1 MMALKTQALGRYF
14 LISLAI
20 IFSAMVITGCGGG
33 GGDSSST
40 SGTPNIGLVPATTV
54 PTDFG
59 VTVLGKSTDKHI
71 EIWNTGSANLSIG
84 QITQPPGPFSVT
96 DTCSGVNIPPSSNCQ
111 LTIHFAPITQGDYNS
126 SFEIPSNDSDQGVLI
141 ATLTGSGRALA
152 MSINRVV
159 MIPGTD
165 TVQIVVSVRDQLD
178 DPVTNLMA
186 SNFSVIENGSAIGPF
201 NVSNTMTPPV
211 SVGMV
216 LDYSSTTI
224 PLTAELE
231 VAAKSFVD
239 LLDPAN
245 DEAEVIKFAEDWE
258 VMQPFTDNQVALKD
272 AIDEPPSFQRLGTAL
287 YDTLVESINSTSLQ
301 SNSRLAI
308 VAVSDGR
315 DTRSTQTISDVT
327 AGATENNVQIF
338 TIGIGPA
345 VDNATLQTL
354 ATDTGGQYF
363 FDPAATD
370 LTTIYAT
377 ISEILSNEYTIEYT
391 TSFAAGSTISIHVVV
406 DDNGSLDGG
415 QIGEITKNVTL

>member
-1 MMALKTQALGRYF
+1 MTTLKTRVIARY
-14 LISLAI
+14 LLVSLAI

-33 GGDSSST
+33 GGDSST

-59 VTVLGKSTDKHI
+59 VTVLGKSADKHI
-71 EIWNTGSANLSIG
+71 EIWNTGGANLSVG
-84 QITQPPGPFSVT
+84 QITQPAGPFSVT
-96 DTCSGVNIPPSSNCQ
+96 DTCSNTNIPPSSNCQ

-126 SFEIPSNDSDQGVLI
+126 SFEIPSNDSDAGVLT
-141 ATLTGSGRALA
+141 ATLTGKGRALNT
-152 MSINRVV
+152 SINRVTRV
-159 MIPGTD
+159 GN
-165 TVQIVVSVRDQLD
+165 TVQVIVSVRNQLD
-178 DPVTNLMA
+178 DPVSNLVE
-186 SNFSVIENGSAIGPF
+186 SNFSITEDGSAKGPF

-239 LLDPAN
+239 LLDPAK

-272 AIDEPPSFQRLGTAL
+272 AIDEPPSFQRMGTAL
-287 YDTLVESINSTSLQ
+287 YDTLVESVNATSLQ

-308 VAVSDGR
+308 VAVSDGK

-327 AGATENNVQIF
+327 AGATANNVQIF

-354 ATDTGGQYF
+354 ATDTGGEYF
-363 FDPAATD
+363 FDPAASD

-377 ISEILSNEYTIEYT
+377 ISEILSNEYTITYT
-391 TSFAAGSTISIHVVV
+391 TSSAVGSTISINVVV
-406 DDNGSLDGG
+406 DDNG
-415 QIGEITKNVTL
+415 QIGESTKTVTL